1 MTALF
6 YRLELDTFVLSS
18 NGGALEN
25 KSFSHLQGHKIVI
38 VIINFCI
45 LPINVYGSLWEPYIQ
60 YSMYVTLE
68 QQS

>member
-6 YRLELDTFVLSS
+6 YRLELDTFVLSN

-25 KSFSHLQGHKIVI
+25 KSFSHLQGNKIVI

-45 LPINVYGSLWEPYIQ
+45 LPINVYESL
-60 YSMYVTLE
+60 
-68 QQS
+68 